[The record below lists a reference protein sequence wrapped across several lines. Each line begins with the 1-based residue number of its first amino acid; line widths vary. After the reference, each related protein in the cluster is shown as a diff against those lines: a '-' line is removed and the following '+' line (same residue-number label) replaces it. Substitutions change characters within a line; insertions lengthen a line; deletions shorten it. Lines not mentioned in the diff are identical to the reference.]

1 MSPEDDC
8 WLTMRAIGMT
18 TRGSPQTINTQSEAG
33 YEHCIE
39 ILDRIQDTKGKRSWD
54 LRRSSE
60 NGNQRDHI
68 SRLLHEIS
76 VEQVETSIVK
86 SSDRE
91 MNSDLSDIYHINACQ
106 YH

>member
-39 ILDRIQDTKGKRSWD
+39 ILDRIRGKRSWD
-54 LRRSSE
+54 LRRSGE
-60 NGNQRDHI
+60 KGNQQDHI
-68 SRLLHEIS
+68 SCMPQQIT

-91 MNSDLSDIYHINACQ
+91 MNSDLSNIYHINACQ

>member
-8 WLTMRAIGMT
+8 WLPMRAIGMT
-18 TRGSPQTINTQSEAG
+18 TRGSPQTINTQSKAG

-39 ILDRIQDTKGKRSWD
+39 ILDRIQGTKGKRSWD
-54 LRRSSE
+54 LRRSGE
-60 NGNQRDHI
+60 NGNQQNRI
-68 SRLLHEIS
+68 SRVPQQIS
-76 VEQVETSIVK
+76 AEQVETSIVK

-91 MNSDLSDIYHINACQ
+91 MNSDLSNIYHINACQ

>member
-1 MSPEDDC
+1 MGFE
-8 WLTMRAIGMT
+8 
-18 TRGSPQTINTQSEAG
+18 GSG
-33 YEHCIE
+33 
-39 ILDRIQDTKGKRSWD
+39 
-54 LRRSSE
+54 E
-60 NGNQRDHI
+60 NGNQQDHI